1 MSRFIRFFG
10 LAHRDGN
17 FCYGCIG
24 IPEEKYDPLKF
35 GLATLLG
42 EYQQIS
48 RMSGG
53 EPKELEFSPHFLKLP
68 KPFERRFG
76 LRQRDLLH
84 RNGGFVLGYF
94 VPVDGLVME

>member
-76 LRQRDLLH
+76 LRQRDNCTATAVLYLDISCLLT
-84 RNGGFVLGYF
+84 
-94 VPVDGLVME
+94 DS